1 MRTLRVYADTSVFG
15 GCFDEEFREESL
27 AFFREVK
34 DGRFI
39 LVVSLVTL
47 RELRRSPE
55 QVRQLLRELPSN
67 SVELLEDS
75 PDVEQLRDAYVQ
87 AGVVGSASIDDAEH
101 IAAATVAE
109 VDVVVSWNFKHIV
122 HLDKIRGYE
131 AVNLLQG
138 YRTIRV
144 HSPKEVIQT

>member
-15 GCFDEEFREESL
+15 GCFDEEFRQESL

-55 QVRQLLRELPSN
+55 QVRQLLQELPSS

-75 PDVEQLRDAYVQ
+75 LEIEQLRDAYVQ
-87 AGVVGSASIDDAEH
+87 AGVVGTASIDDAEH

-109 VDVVVSWNFKHIV
+109 ADVVVSWNFRHIV
-122 HLDKIRGYE
+122 HFDKIRGYE

-138 YRTIRV
+138 YKPIRI
-144 HSPKEVIQT
+144 HSPREVIRI

>member
-15 GCFDEEFREESL
+15 GCFDEEFQEESL

-34 DGRFI
+34 EGRFL

-55 QVRQLLRELPSN
+55 QVRQLLQELPSR
-67 SVELLEDS
+67 SVEVLEDS
-75 PDVEQLRDAYVQ
+75 PEIAQLRDAYMQ

-122 HLDKIRGYE
+122 HFDKIRGYE

-138 YRTIRV
+138 YKPIRI
-144 HSPKEVIQT
+144 HSPKEVIQI